1 MEELPKM
8 LHRSIAVAIQ
18 KRMFSNAFVVHS
30 RYVLVEDATHQHYLC
45 TTNLPVKSL
54 EFKQF

>member
-1 MEELPKM
+1 M
-8 LHRSIAVAIQ
+8 LHSSIAMAIQ
-18 KRMFSNAFVVHS
+18 KKMFLNAFVVDS
-30 RYVLVEDATHQHYLC
+30 PYMLVEDATHRHCLC